1 MIEKLKQ
8 LLLPETQEAPEN
20 TEESIQL
27 ACLIMMIETGKA
39 DHDFDEKELN
49 TVRKVALDVYGLDE
63 NTIDKMIMDAKQAAD
78 DATSLYEF
86 TSLINENLDEE
97 QKYRVIQSMWRVA
110 YADGQVDRY
119 EEHIIRRAAD
129 LLYVEHARFIEAK
142 LSVKE
147 ASS

>member
-8 LLLPETQEAPEN
+8 LFTPESHEAPEN

-39 DHDFDEKELN
+39 DHDFDEKELA
-49 TVRKVALDVYGLDE
+49 TVRKVAMDIYGLDE
-63 NTIDKMIMDAKQAAD
+63 SRTNKLIQDARKAAN

-86 TSLINENLDEE
+86 TSLINEHLDEE
-97 QKYRVIQSMWRVA
+97 QRYRVIQSMWRVA
-110 YADGQVDRY
+110 FADGQVDRY

-147 ASS
+147 ALP